1 MRLPS
6 FFLVTLLCV
15 GLWAQSGNAGPA
27 ANDAA
32 NPHTQAEKAGSSATV
47 STDAPDLPEDQSF
60 ASYLRITKDIKPPKA
75 THAPDPKYP
84 DLPVDTDPRGLV
96 VMLVGVDANGRVG
109 PVHVLRSSA
118 PVFEHSAVATV
129 KKWKFK
135 PAHKGG
141 QPVPVQLTVEMTF
154 LK

>member
-1 MRLPS
+1 MRLLS
-6 FFLVTLLCV
+6 IFLITSALS
-15 GLWAQSGNAGPA
+15 GLMVASSAAPMEWQGDAQSE
-27 ANDAA
+27 
-32 NPHTQAEKAGSSATV
+32 QAKPGSSATV
-47 STDAPDLPEDQSF
+47 STEAPDLPEDQSF

-75 THAPDPKYP
+75 AHAPDPKYP
-84 DLPVDTDPRGLV
+84 DLPVDTDPHGLV
-96 VMLVGVDANGRVG
+96 VMLVGVSANGRVG

-135 PAHKGG
+135 PAERAG

-154 LK
+154 QK